1 MFKNYLKIALRNL
14 RKHKAYSFINI
25 AGLAIGIGC
34 CALIMLYVQDEL
46 SFDRF
51 HKNADRIYRVA
62 LSAAVSGTPINAAT
76 SSAPMA
82 AALLAEYPEVRG
94 TTRFWDI
101 GRVLIGHENNRF
113 YEDGFLFA
121 DSSVFQVFTFPLLS
135 GDPQTALVQPNSVVL
150 TEKMAHKYFGNE
162 NPLGQFLRYDNRVD
176 YKITGVLKDIP
187 RQSHLQFDFLASLVT
202 QPRSQSPVWISNS
215 YYTYVLLQENYAP
228 QQLEAKFPALVKKYV
243 APQIQQAIGKSFE
256 EAIAAGAKYDFYLQ
270 PLPSIYLHSTAQN
283 DLAVT
288 SDIKYVYILT
298 AIAVFILLIAAI
310 NFMNLA
316 TARSSNRAKEVG
328 LRKVLG
334 SERRQLIK
342 QFLGESILLSLLAL
356 LIAIFLI
363 EMLLPVFNN
372 LAGKA
377 LSLRFSGNLVFI
389 SGLVGIALMI
399 GAVAGI
405 YPAFVLSAFQP
416 AAVLKGSLSRL
427 GGTKS
432 PWLRSTLVVLQFT
445 ISIVLLVGTGVA
457 FQQLQ
462 YMKNKRL
469 GFAKEQVVVLPIET
483 RAGQQKY
490 ESFRQELLRNPNVV
504 AVGATSSVPGRVDN
518 DTVYRP
524 EGVSNEVIYSLKVM
538 RVSED
543 FLPALQ
549 IDMVAGRGFSREF
562 VSDTSDAFV
571 INEAAAHYMGM
582 TPEAA
587 VGKRLTEVAAGANNE
602 DDQRTI
608 IGVVKDFHYESMHQ
622 EIKPLAMSISPSD
635 YQYITVRVRPE
646 NIAATLATLQEK
658 WQAFEPGY
666 PPRYFFLDAD
676 FGRLFAAEARQSQI
690 FGHFTVLAI
699 GIACLGLFGLASFI
713 AEQRTKEIGVRKVL
727 GASVQQIIVLL
738 SKDFTKLV
746 VIAFLLAAPVAYF
759 VMNKWLQ
766 DFAYRTPLNPTVFVL
781 AGVLALMIAW
791 LTVSYQA
798 IKAALLNPVEAL
810 RYE

>member
-1 MFKNYLKIALRNL
+1 MLKNYLKIALRNL

-25 AGLAIGIGC
+25 AGLAIGISC

-62 LSAAVSGTPINAAT
+62 LSAAASGTPINSAT
-76 SSAPMA
+76 TSAPMA
-82 AALLAEYPEVRG
+82 AALVQEYPEVRG
-94 TTRFWDI
+94 AARFWPI

-113 YEDGFLFA
+113 YEDRFLFA
-121 DSSVFQVFTFPLLS
+121 DSSVFEVFTFPLLS
-135 GDPQTALVQPNSVVL
+135 GDPKTALAQPNSVLL
-150 TEKMAHKYFGNE
+150 TEAMARKYFGNE
-162 NPLGQFLRYDNRVD
+162 NPLGKFLRYDNRAD
-176 YKITGVLKDIP
+176 YKITGVLKNIP
-187 RQSHLQFDFLASLVT
+187 RRSHLQFDFLASLIT
-202 QPRSQSPVWISNS
+202 QPRSQSPLWISNS
-215 YYTYVLLQENYAP
+215 YYTYLLLQENYAP
-228 QQLEAKFPALVKKYV
+228 LQLEAKFPALVKKYV
-243 APQIQQAIGKSFE
+243 APQIEQAIDKSFD

-288 SDIKYVYILT
+288 SDVKYVYILT

-342 QFLGESILLSLLAL
+342 QFLGESILLSFMALA
-356 LIAIFLI
+356 IALFLI
-363 EMLLPVFNN
+363 EILLPVFNN

-377 LSLRFSGNLVFI
+377 LSLRFSGSLFFI
-389 SGLVGIALMI
+389 ISLA
-399 GAVAGI
+399 AVALTIGLLAGV

-416 AAVLKGSLSRL
+416 AAVLKGSLRS
-427 GGTKS
+427 GAKS
-432 PWLRSTLVVLQFT
+432 PWLRSTLVVVQFA

-462 YMKNKRL
+462 YMQNKRL

-490 ESFRQELLRNPNVV
+490 ESFRQDLLQNPNVI
-504 AVGATSSVPGRVDN
+504 AVGATSSIPGRVDN
-518 DTVYRP
+518 DTVYRL

-543 FLPALQ
+543 FLAALQ
-549 IDMVAGRGFSREF
+549 IELAAGRGFSREF
-562 VSDTSDAFV
+562 VSDTSEAFV
-571 INEAAAHYMGM
+571 INEAAARYMGM
-582 TPEAA
+582 TLETA
-587 VGKRLTEVAAGANNE
+587 VGKRLTEVAAGGINK

-608 IGVVKDFHYESMHQ
+608 IGVMKDFHYESMHH
-622 EIKPLAMSISPSD
+622 EIKPLVMSIEPLA
-635 YQYITVRVRPE
+635 YNNIVVRVRPE
-646 NIAATLATLQEK
+646 NIAATLAALQEK

-666 PPRYFFLDAD
+666 PPRYFFLDED

-690 FGHFTVLAI
+690 FSHFTILAI
-699 GIACLGLFGLASFI
+699 CIACLGLFGLASFI

-746 VIAFLLAAPVAYF
+746 VIAFLIAAPLAYF
-759 VMNKWLQ
+759 AMQRWLQ
-766 DFAYRTPLNPTVFVL
+766 DFAYRTALSPTVFVL
-781 AGVLALMIAW
+781 AGLLAMLIAW

-798 IKAALLNPVEAL
+798 IKAALTNPVEAL

>member
-1 MFKNYLKIALRNL
+1 MLKNYLKIALRNL

-62 LSAAVSGTPINAAT
+62 LSAAVGGTPINSAT
-76 SSAPMA
+76 TSAPMA
-82 AALLAEYPEVRG
+82 ATLLAEYPEVRAAV
-94 TTRFWDI
+94 RFWDI
-101 GRVLIGHENNRF
+101 GRVLISYENNRF

-121 DSSVFQVFTFPLLS
+121 DSSAFQVFTFSLLS
-135 GDPQTALVQPNSVVL
+135 GDPQTALAQPNSVVL

-162 NPLGQFLRYDNRVD
+162 NPLGKFLRYDNRVD
-176 YKITGVLKDIP
+176 YKITGVLKNIP
-187 RQSHLQFDFLASLVT
+187 RQSHLQFDFLASLLT

-215 YYTYVLLQENYAP
+215 YYTYLLLQDKYAP

-243 APQIQQAIGKSFE
+243 APQIEQAIGKSFE

-270 PLPSIYLHSTAQN
+270 ALPSIYLHSAAEN

-288 SDIKYVYILT
+288 SDRKYVYILT
-298 AIAVFILLIAAI
+298 AIAIFILLIAGI

-363 EMLLPVFNN
+363 EMLLPLFNN
-372 LAGKA
+372 LAGKE
-377 LSLRFSGNLVFI
+377 LSLRFSGNLFFI
-389 SGLVGIALMI
+389 CGLVGIALLI
-399 GAVAGI
+399 GTGAGI

-416 AAVLKGSLSRL
+416 AAVLKGSLRS
-427 GGTKS
+427 GAKN
-432 PWLRSTLVVLQFT
+432 PWLRSTLVVLQFA

-469 GFAKEQVVVLPIET
+469 GFTKEQVVVLPIET
-483 RAGQQKY
+483 RAGQQQY
-490 ESFRQELLRNPNVV
+490 ESFRQELLRDPNVV

-524 EGVSNEVIYSLKVM
+524 EGVSNEVIFSLKVM

-549 IDMVAGRGFSREF
+549 IDMAAGRGFSREF
-562 VSDTSDAFV
+562 VSDTTEAFV

-582 TPEAA
+582 TPESA

-622 EIKPLAMSISPSD
+622 EIKPLVMSISPSD

-666 PPRYFFLDAD
+666 PPRYFFLDED
-676 FGRLFAAEARQSQI
+676 FGRLFTAEARQSKI

-727 GASVQQIIVLL
+727 GASVQQVIVLL
-738 SKDFTKLV
+738 SKDFTRLV
-746 VIAFLLAAPVAYF
+746 AIAFILAAPVAYF
-759 VMNKWLQ
+759 VMNNWLQ
-766 DFAYRTPLNPTVFVL
+766 DFAYRTPLSPTVFVL
-781 AGVLALMIAW
+781 AGVLALLIAW

-798 IKAALLNPVEAL
+798 IKAALTNPVEAL